1 MSNTFT
7 DYFISCDSLQDTRII
22 NDIPNMVG
30 GACQS
35 TSSIPPHTPQYI
47 VYLDITTTYSGTTY
61 SML

>member
-1 MSNTFT
+1 
-7 DYFISCDSLQDTRII
+7 
-22 NDIPNMVG
+22 MVG

-61 SML
+61 SMLGTIEHMFEYSTICQCEWGVVYIVRY